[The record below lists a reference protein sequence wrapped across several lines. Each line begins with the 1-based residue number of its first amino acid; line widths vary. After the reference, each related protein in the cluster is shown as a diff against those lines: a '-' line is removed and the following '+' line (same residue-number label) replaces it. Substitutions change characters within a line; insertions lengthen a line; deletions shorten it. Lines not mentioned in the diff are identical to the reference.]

1 MGSTWVRHRY
11 DGAVTL
17 ATYTVL
23 LGSYESLN
31 EQEGLAERGDGA
43 FYCFTDNRQLTSTF
57 WDVHQVEPALP
68 SDPVRSQRLLKIVGH
83 ELLRP
88 FDTTFYLDNSVALK
102 RPPSELVADWLAD
115 PSLDIALPLHS
126 YRESILDEFDELLN
140 GHYDDPARLYE
151 QLVHYAHD
159 HPDSL
164 TKRPYWTAMLA
175 RRRSERLD
183 SAMSTW
189 ATHVLRYSRRDQLS
203 ARHVLDESGL
213 SVNAI
218 EIENFES
225 PWHTWPIPLHR
236 RVSQGRSTGRAAG
249 PLIADLRSAE
259 RRAREAE
266 QAKFEAEVTLA
277 EAQGELDRL
286 QHYLWERED
295 YVKELLANKDSEI
308 ESIHNS
314 TTWRLASRLQKLLR
328 RRK

>member
-1 MGSTWVRHRY
+1 M
-11 DGAVTL
+11 TL

-57 WDVHQVEPALP
+57 WEVHQVEPALP

-102 RPPSELVADWLAD
+102 RPPSELVADWLTD

-140 GHYDDPARLYE
+140 GRYDDPARLYE

-164 TKRPYWTAMLA
+164 TKRP
-175 RRRSERLD
+175 
-183 SAMSTW
+183 
-189 ATHVLRYSRRDQLS
+189 
-203 ARHVLDESGL
+203 
-213 SVNAI
+213 
-218 EIENFES
+218 
-225 PWHTWPIPLHR
+225 
-236 RVSQGRSTGRAAG
+236 
-249 PLIADLRSAE
+249 
-259 RRAREAE
+259 
-266 QAKFEAEVTLA
+266 
-277 EAQGELDRL
+277 
-286 QHYLWERED
+286 
-295 YVKELLANKDSEI
+295 
-308 ESIHNS
+308 
-314 TTWRLASRLQKLLR
+314 
-328 RRK
+328 